1 MPSIDSKE
9 KTILIAPLD
18 WGLGHATRCIPLISE
33 LCHLGC
39 HVLIG
44 AEGQQAALLHQ
55 EFPDI
60 LILPLQGYRIKY
72 NHGNKGYALK
82 IARQLPRISRVIR
95 REKEWLKQI
104 VLDYQVDA
112 VISDNRFGLHYPE
125 IPSVIMTHQLHLKSP
140 FSDLIEKNLQKLN
153 YYFLQKFN
161 ACWVVDFDGSENL
174 AGDLSHPEVLP
185 AMELQY
191 LGALSR
197 FEFHSGEPL
206 KYDLLVLISGP
217 EPQRSIFEKMIL
229 DQIRQPAIKA
239 IIVGGKPESPFD
251 HQITENIRH
260 VNHLDSKELNKVFL
274 QSELIISRSGYTT
287 VMDLIKLRKKAI
299 LVPTPGQTEQEYLGN
314 YLMKKKY
321 FLTIKQQGF
330 RLSEALQE
338 ADHFKFCLPEVSME
352 EYHDV
357 LKGFIDQ
364 L

>member
-1 MPSIDSKE
+1 MPNTDLKE
-9 KTILIAPLD
+9 KTILVAPLD

-39 HVLIG
+39 HILIG

-55 EFPDI
+55 EFPDVPV
-60 LILPLQGYRIKY
+60 LPLPGYRIKY

-82 IARQLPRISRVIR
+82 IARQLPRISRAVR
-95 REKEWLKQI
+95 REKEWLKRI
-104 VLDYQVDA
+104 IADYKIDA
-112 VISDNRFGLHYPE
+112 VISDNRFGLHHPE

-140 FSDLIEKNLQKLN
+140 FSAVVEKNLQKLN
-153 YYFLQKFN
+153 YYFLQKFST
-161 ACWVVDFDGSENL
+161 CWVVDFDGSENL
-174 AGDLSHPEVLP
+174 AGDLSHPAVLP

-217 EPQRSIFEKMIL
+217 EPQRSIFEKMIF
-229 DQIRQPAIKA
+229 DQIRQLAIKA
-239 IIVGGKPESPFD
+239 IIVSGKPESPFD
-251 HQITENIRH
+251 NQITENIRH
-260 VNHLDSKELNKVFL
+260 VNHLDSSALNKALL
-274 QSELIISRSGYTT
+274 QSKLIISRSGYTT

-299 LVPTPGQTEQEYLGN
+299 LVPTPGQTEQEYIGK

-321 FLTIKQQGF
+321 ILNIKQKGF
-330 RLSEALQE
+330 GLSEALQE
-338 ADHFKFCLPEVSME
+338 ADDFEFCFPEVSME
-352 EYHDV
+352 KYHEV